1 MNKKTSTQL
10 YKTIGPLILVM
21 LCLLSLA
28 SCSHTLDE
36 PDGIVADFFEVSWNG
51 VDNAEEYLVTLK
63 NKEYVV
69 SDTTF
74 SLFEYVSPGETVEIT
89 VTALGKGKYKD
100 SGTVL
105 VDYTAEEVTEGLK
118 FSTDFAGRHSVYCP
132 PEMIPENGEVVL
144 PDTYLGETISFFGGN
159 SFSSIGGGPEIS
171 EEEKDSSYKGDDFSA
186 IKKIRLPSGI
196 EAIGRGALY
205 RSQIEEL
212 YLPTGVN
219 YIYSSA
225 FEGCTKLSK
234 INIPDAVDHIER
246 YAFYGCESLE
256 KIDIP
261 DSLMM
266 IGNAAFS
273 KTGLKELT
281 LKDKLD
287 SIGSF
292 AFYDCQSLEKITFPD
307 SMPQVNLK
315 AFHNTPWYD
324 SQPQGLV
331 YISDTL
337 YNYKGEMPENTELVI
352 PEKIKK
358 MANSFVFRD
367 RVNLKSIA
375 FEGEIPM
382 IHMEAFAG
390 CTSLSEVT
398 LTDGLTHISYDAF
411 YKCTAL
417 KEITLPETVTH
428 IYAGAFSYSGLES
441 FTAPSSLEF
450 LNTNAG
456 TSKPKGSFEKCV
468 DLKTVTLDP
477 SSVKVIDNKTFYG
490 SKAIE
495 SITFPDTLEMIR
507 DLAFVD
513 CKNITE
519 ISLPDSMKS
528 FTFTAFAGTGITSLV
543 LPANLEKYYFYC
555 MDDSAAYVK
564 GVGIEYLIIKKDTA
578 LVDIIIMYLSPKL
591 DTFYYEGTEEEW
603 ESVTVDTEYIP
614 RGFTP
619 PSRIEKVNA
628 NVSAFMERLTVYYY
642 SETEPTEDGNFW
654 HYVDGVPAKW

>member
-74 SLFEYVSPGETVEIT
+74 SLFEYVTPGETVEIT

-100 SGTVL
+100 SKTVL

-118 FSTDFAGRHSVYCP
+118 FTTDNLGRHSVYCP
-132 PEMIPENGEVVL
+132 TEMIPENGEVVL

-159 SFSSIGGGPEIS
+159 SFSSIGGGQAIS

-196 EAIGRGALY
+196 EAIGCGALY
-205 RSQIEEL
+205 RSEIEEL

-234 INIPDAVDHIER
+234 INIPDGVTEIEN

-352 PEKIKK
+352 PEQIKK
-358 MANSFVFRD
+358 MANSFVFKD
-367 RVNLKSIA
+367 RVNLKSIT

-398 LTDGLTHISYDAF
+398 LTDGLTHISHDAF

-450 LNTNAG
+450 LNSITG
-456 TSKPKGSFEKCV
+456 MKGSFEKCV

-477 SSVKVIDNKTFYG
+477 SSVKKIFSNTFYG
-490 SKAIE
+490 CKTLE
-495 SITFPDTLEMIR
+495 SITFPDTLEIIH

-513 CKNITE
+513 CKHITE
-519 ISLPDSMKS
+519 ISFPDSMKQ

-543 LPANLEKYYFYC
+543 LPTNLEKYYLYC

-614 RGFTP
+614 FGFTP
-619 PSRIEKVNA
+619 PSRIEKINA
-628 NVSAFMERLTVYYY
+628 NVSAFMEKLTVYYY